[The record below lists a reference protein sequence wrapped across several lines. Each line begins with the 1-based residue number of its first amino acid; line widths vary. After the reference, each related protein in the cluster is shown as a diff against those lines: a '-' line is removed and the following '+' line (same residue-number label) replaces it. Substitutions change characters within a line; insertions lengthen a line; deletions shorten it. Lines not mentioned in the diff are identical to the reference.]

1 MAQRSKTPIDRVREV
16 AAALNQRGYVKIE
29 GETVSVTESG
39 RRVAALVKAAQ
50 EEVLNEILEGYREH
64 PDVEAL
70 AAEISARLTSEDSGL
85 VGAGH
90 AGRRSKDGPA
100 ITLVNI
106 ALGPSSH
113 VVQRAPDDM
122 ARER

>member
-1 MAQRSKTPIDRVREV
+1 MAQKSKTPIDRVREV
-16 AAALNQRGYVKIE
+16 AAGLNQRGYVKIE

-50 EEVLNEILEGYREH
+50 EEVLNEILEGYED

-70 AAEISARLTSEDSGL
+70 VAEISARLTSEDSGL

-100 ITLVNI
+100 IT
-106 ALGPSSH
+106 
-113 VVQRAPDDM
+113 
-122 ARER
+122 